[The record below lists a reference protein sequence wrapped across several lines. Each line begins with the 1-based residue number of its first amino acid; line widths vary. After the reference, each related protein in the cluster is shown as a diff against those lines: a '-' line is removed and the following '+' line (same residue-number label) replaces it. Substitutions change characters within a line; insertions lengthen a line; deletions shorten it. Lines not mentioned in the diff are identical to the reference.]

1 MTIHSFNPLQYA
13 ERLEKTGFAQEQAR
27 EIANSQMDVIRE
39 LMEEKLATKD
49 DLKNFATK
57 EDLLAV
63 KLELKEEI
71 SKVRA
76 ELIEKLVSKSEI
88 RWSFGIVTGL
98 LTLAIKFLH

>member
-39 LMEEKLATKD
+39 LMEEKLATKE

-57 EDLLAV
+57 EDLTKLAT
-63 KLELKEEI
+63 KEELKELRSEM
-71 SKVRA
+71 R
-76 ELIEKLVSKSEI
+76 ELRSEM
-88 RWSFGIVTGL
+88 RWLFGAAIAI